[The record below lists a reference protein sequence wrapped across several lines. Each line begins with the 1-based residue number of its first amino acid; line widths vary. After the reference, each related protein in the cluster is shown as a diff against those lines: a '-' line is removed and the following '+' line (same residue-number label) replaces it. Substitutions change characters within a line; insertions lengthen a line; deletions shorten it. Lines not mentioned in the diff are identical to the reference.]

1 MSAAFLPPLFSKLG
15 TATKDLLTK
24 KYDFKNQVGSK
35 HNVSGDLNIETTAT
49 VGDAWDVSG
58 NIKTKYKNKDFGEF
72 EGEFNTGGALTG
84 ELKANKLHDGLTVV
98 VKGTEKPNAK
108 VSLEYRRESVSATV
122 GTDVNF
128 SGKTTAKLDASVVA
142 GVDGFSVGGN
152 VVYDA
157 DKSALDDYNF
167 GAEYSEKDYTLTLK
181 TAPNDKSKAKKA
193 DEVVASYFFN
203 LPSKTK
209 LKTQVGG
216 QLLYG
221 VTSKNWV
228 GTVGSEHDV
237 SEAATLKVKVDSDG
251 ALATAIE
258 HRLANPALK
267 VALSSSWALKKKT
280 TTPDKFGAALIFG
293 DF

>member
-35 HNVSGDLNIETTAT
+35 HNVSGDLNIESTAT
-49 VGDAWDVSG
+49 VGEAWDVSG
-58 NIKTKYKNKDFGEF
+58 NVKTKYKNKDFGEF

-193 DEVVASYFFN
+193 DEVVASYFHN
-203 LPSKTK
+203 LPAKGK
-209 LKTQVGG
+209 HKTQVGG
-216 QLLYG
+216 QASWNL
-221 VTSKNWV
+221 TSDDRV
-228 GTVGSEHDV
+228 LTFGSEHDV
-237 SEAATLKVKVDSDG
+237 DDNTLVKAKVDTNG
-251 ALATAIE
+251 IFATAIE

-267 VALSSSWALKKKT
+267 VALSSSWEGKKKT
-280 TTPDKFGAALIFG
+280 TTPEKFGVALTFG
-293 DF
+293 DL